1 MPTITMTLA
10 AASEQDMD
18 TALHIGGILNDLDDC
33 NSAYRHCSIR
43 TLESIDNPDAEEEPK
58 NDLEDFDPEN
68 ETHCKLFVERLLKL
82 LDRSPGCL
90 NRVLWGFSTVRSNN
104 VLDLESDHLALHPD
118 LIAKQQKAAK
128 YDADV
133 AELNQR
139 LIDRTTGMQ
148 EVIQAQQLEIARL
161 KSKLQETI
169 THLRSSTNE
178 GSDTWCLAEELA
190 QLQVSPSPS
199 PQVS

>member
-33 NSAYRHCSIR
+33 NSAFRHCSIR

-139 LIDRTTGMQ
+139 LIDRTSGML
-148 EVIQAQQLEIARL
+148 EVIQAQQLKIALL
-161 KSKLQETI
+161 KSQARTAGEI
-169 THLRSSTNE
+169 IQQAYVHNQNMHCSRREWMS
-178 GSDTWCLAEELA
+178 
-190 QLQVSPSPS
+190 
-199 PQVS
+199 